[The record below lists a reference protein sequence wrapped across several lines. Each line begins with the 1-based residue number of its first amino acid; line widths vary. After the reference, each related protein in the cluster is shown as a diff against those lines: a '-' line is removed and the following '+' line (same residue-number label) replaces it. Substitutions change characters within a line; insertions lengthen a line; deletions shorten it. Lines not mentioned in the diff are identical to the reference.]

1 MTWQTLMFFRFC
13 SSLRPQNSVQD
24 EASSSRDGVV
34 FLRRNRPSYLVAQ
47 IVEVEPAYP

>member
-47 IVEVEPAYP
+47 IVEVEPTYP